1 VPTYIS
7 PLDDNYIA
15 LKRAASLIARERSAI
30 EADDVMETLKHALFT
45 RELELKETA
54 VDRAP
59 AEDWDAPLMPIE
71 APPVKWRLAPRLPI
85 DKSPQEYFAVKA
97 PTIAVVLGERNALPG
112 GPDRWTAFTE
122 PLARDAETVE
132 DVLGAL
138 AHIPWSVYPPEA
150 KAILGDIVVSKEKL
164 RAWIKFKGYTL
175 PAFLRNAEHTAGQGT
190 VAPAKASSAKSLNGR
205 HRRQDTSDDGD
216 DHD

>member
-15 LKRAASLIARERSAI
+15 LKRAAALIARERSDI
-30 EADDVMETLKHALFT
+30 EADDFMEAMKHALFMG
-45 RELELKETA
+45 ELELKETA

-59 AEDWDAPLMPIE
+59 AEDWDAPLLPIE
-71 APPVKWRLAPRLPI
+71 APPVKWPLAPRLPI
-85 DKSPQEYFAVKA
+85 DKSPQQHFAVRA
-97 PTIAVVLGERNALPG
+97 PTIAFVLGERNALPG
-112 GPDRWTAFTE
+112 GPDRWTAFTAA
-122 PLARDAETVE
+122 PARDADTVE

-138 AHIPWSVYPPEA
+138 AHIPWAAYPPEA

-164 RAWIKFKGYTL
+164 RAWMVFKGYAL
-175 PAFLRNAEHTAGQGT
+175 PAFLRNAVDRAGQGT
-190 VAPAKASSAKSLNGR
+190 VAPAKASPAKSLNGR